1 MAEFVR
7 DLRHHNFFSEE
18 RASRIEA
25 FLTLTP
31 LLKGVEFVGGLE
43 ISWGTTLYQLV
54 VFIILFLLLK
64 RYAFGPLLNVMQT
77 RQEKVENDLAEAAK
91 SREEAEKL
99 MSEQREEMAKV
110 RREAQEIL
118 ERAKNTADQQAQD
131 LLTQAREEAERMKDD
146 AQKEIQREKEQAL
159 AAVRDQ
165 VGTLSVLLASKII
178 EKEIDETAQK
188 TLVDDYLKDVGER
201 L

>member
-1 MAEFVR
+1 LGITVP
-7 DLRHHNFFSEE
+7 
-18 RASRIEA
+18 IEA
-25 FLTLTP
+25 DGSGK
-31 LLKGVEFVGGLE
+31 KGECLVERSGTRMGGIE

-77 RQEKVENDLAEAAK
+77 RQEKVEKDLAEAEK
-91 SREEAEKL
+91 NRQEAEKL
-99 MSEQREEMAKV
+99 LSEQREEMSKV

-118 ERAKNTADQQAQD
+118 ERAKQTADKQAQD
-131 LLTQAREEAERMKDD
+131 LLAQAREEAERLKED

-165 VGTLSVLLASKII
+165 VGALSVMLASKII
-178 EKEIDETAQK
+178 EKEIDEAAQK

-201 L
+201 I